1 MRRRD
6 FIALFGGTAAAGFS
20 AVAAY
25 AQQST
30 RQRRIAVAIPGRYWT
45 EGAKTNPYHDAFFEE
60 LARLGFVEG
69 RNLVV
74 DRYSSNGEDTY
85 PDVART
91 VAMSQPEIILA
102 GTSQMVFALQAATTR
117 TIPIV
122 GIVADPIATGLA
134 SSLAR
139 PGANVTGITVD
150 AGIELHGKRLSLLT
164 EIRPNATRVAYLSS
178 SALLRQPQ
186 AAMVKQA
193 AEALKLSVSHIDL
206 GSSLNEEAC
215 RAASDS
221 IQKAKADLLVV
232 AEEPVHLSNSRALV
246 GIARNAQI
254 PATYPFRDF
263 VVAGGLMAYSLDGIQ
278 AIRQAAQQVAQ
289 ILNGAN
295 PAEMPFRQ
303 PTSFKLSINTK
314 AAREIGVL
322 VPPTLLASADEVI
335 E

>member
-1 MRRRD
+1 MRRRE
-6 FIALFGGTAAAGFS
+6 FIVTAAAAGFS
-20 AVAAY
+20 AFAAH
-25 AQQST
+25 AQEST
-30 RQRRIAVAIPGRYWT
+30 RQRRIAIAIPGRFWT
-45 EGAKTNPYHDAFFEE
+45 DLAKSNPYYGAFFEE
-60 LARLGFVEG
+60 LARLGFVQG

-74 DRYSSNGEDTY
+74 DSYSSDGEDTY
-85 PDVART
+85 PEVARA
-91 VAMSQPEIILA
+91 VAMNRPEIILA
-102 GTSQMVFALQAATTR
+102 GTFQIINAIQAATAR
-117 TIPIV
+117 TVPIV
-122 GIVADPIATGLA
+122 GIVGDPIADGLV

-150 AGIELHGKRLSLLT
+150 GGVELQAKRLSLLS
-164 EIRPNATRVAYLSS
+164 EVRPDATRVAYLSS
-178 SALLRQPQ
+178 SAVFRTPQ

-193 AEALKLSVSHIDL
+193 AEALKLSLSHIDL
-206 GSSLNEEAC
+206 ESLNEEAC

-221 IQKAKADLLVV
+221 IQKAKADLLMI

-246 GIARNAQI
+246 GIARNAQV

-263 VVAGGLMAYSLDGIQ
+263 VVAGGLMAYSLDGI
-278 AIRQAAQQVAQ
+278 AGIRQAAQQVAQ

-314 AAREIGVL
+314 AAREIGVVL
-322 VPPTLLASADEVI
+322 PPTLLASADEVI

>member
-1 MRRRD
+1 M
-6 FIALFGGTAAAGFS
+6 
-20 AVAAY
+20 
-25 AQQST
+25 
-30 RQRRIAVAIPGRYWT
+30 
-45 EGAKTNPYHDAFFEE
+45 
-60 LARLGFVEG
+60 
-69 RNLVV
+69 
-74 DRYSSNGEDTY
+74 
-85 PDVART
+85 
-91 VAMSQPEIILA
+91 
-102 GTSQMVFALQAATTR
+102 
-117 TIPIV
+117 
-122 GIVADPIATGLA
+122 GLA

-178 SALLRQPQ
+178 PALLRQPQ

-193 AEALKLSVSHIDL
+193 AEALKLSISHIDL

-221 IQKAKADLLVV
+221 IQKAKADLLMV
-232 AEEPVHLSNSRALV
+232 ADEPVHLSNRSALV